1 MAQTR
6 NIRQLKGA
14 AVIPLPAGARLSS
27 FTPGRPNQ
35 AFEAFMLASLRHIA
49 AGMNLPYELLLKDF
63 SKSNYSSARA
73 ALLEAWRYFHGRRRW
88 LTDYWLRAIYELW
101 FEEAVNAGEI
111 EAPGFYE
118 NRYAYLRAR
127 FIFGG
132 RGWVDPVKEA
142 QAAGLRIEMGIST
155 LEKECAE
162 QGDDYEE
169 IMDQRAIE
177 IRMAADRGL
186 NAAQPIAV
194 ALASA
199 GQGKADDEEQ
209 PGASQG
215 QNEETAA

>member
-1 MAQTR
+1 M
-6 NIRQLKGA
+6 
-14 AVIPLPAGARLSS
+14 
-27 FTPGRPNQ
+27 
-35 AFEAFMLASLRHIA
+35 
-49 AGMNLPYELLLKDF
+49 
-63 SKSNYSSARA
+63 
-73 ALLEAWRYFHGRRRW
+73 
-88 LTDYWLRAIYELW
+88 
-101 FEEAVNAGEI
+101 NAGEI

-132 RGWVDPVKEA
+132 RGWADPVKEA

-177 IRMAADRGL
+177 LRMASDRGL
-186 NAAQPIAV
+186 STAQPIAV

-199 GQGKADDEEQ
+199 GQDKSDDEQ